1 MKVGATFV
9 LLRDAAAILIGV
21 DQDGMYKV
29 RILSF
34 LECPYGTSELP
45 ITNDNVMDV
54 TDQVTSSTPSD
65 NTMPTNA
72 FDGSPKDLTLVPL
85 EDGQV
90 FLELTFTEPVPLM
103 SVVVTVENV
112 YSVTI
117 LVKRDERDTT
127 FEPIAEEVNIALR
140 L

>member
-1 MKVGATFV
+1 
-9 LLRDAAAILIGV
+9 
-21 DQDGMYKV
+21 MYNLV
-29 RILSF
+29 ILSV

-45 ITNDNVMDV
+45 ITNDNVRDV

-65 NTMPTNA
+65 DTEPTNA
-72 FDGSPKDLTLVPL
+72 FNGSPKDLTLVPL

-112 YSVTI
+112 DLVSI
-117 LVKRDERDTT
+117 LFTRNERDTS
-127 FEPIAEEVNIALR
+127 FDRIVEEVNIAL
-140 L
+140 LL